1 MNQSAVLIFCLIFL
15 TLTGTQGIPL
25 SRTTRCTC
33 IKISDGS
40 VNLKSLE
47 KLEVIPASQSC
58 PRVEIIATLKKNGE
72 KRCLNPESK
81 KIKILLRAISKER
94 SKTSPWTEKDNLCN
108 TDKDRPERDYLCHHF
123 PAHNICKPLLSLDC
137 SSLKRW
143 PTTVTKLAATTPWG
157 RWTVHHP
164 VLAL

>member
-40 VNLKSLE
+40 VNPKSLE

-94 SKTSPWTEKDNLCN
+94 SKTSP
-108 TDKDRPERDYLCHHF
+108 
-123 PAHNICKPLLSLDC
+123 
-137 SSLKRW
+137 
-143 PTTVTKLAATTPWG
+143 
-157 RWTVHHP
+157 
-164 VLAL
+164 